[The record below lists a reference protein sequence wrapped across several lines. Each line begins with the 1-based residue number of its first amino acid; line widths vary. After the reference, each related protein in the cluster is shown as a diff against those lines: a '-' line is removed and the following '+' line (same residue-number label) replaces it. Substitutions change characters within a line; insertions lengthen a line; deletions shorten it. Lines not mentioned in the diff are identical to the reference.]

1 MRRLIAGIL
10 GVLVSVGLAL
20 PVSAQESPATDVKL
34 ADIAIDHI
42 GIVVRDLDPVVKAYA
57 EVFGLPVPAVHE
69 ETGIPFPKG
78 FKGDPKASVKT
89 ALFPLNGVTV
99 ELIQP
104 LGGSSP
110 WRDHLDTYGE
120 GMHHIAYHGLKN
132 AYARA
137 SKAIA
142 RGGKVTVGG
151 PGATTVMVDLR
162 EKLGMTIGFS
172 ELPANPARLASAEA
186 ENYADN
192 LVSYTSVIVPD
203 ITASLALFAEITG
216 AAVPMVREAKISY
229 PEGYTGEWTGYP
241 ALGMVA
247 LEGMSIAFT
256 APVGGKSPWRE
267 NVEKYGAALHHLGI
281 LIKGHPQQIAFLEGK
296 GGSVV
301 IGGGTMG
308 YSWMDMSST
317 LKTLI
322 EMNGK

>member
-20 PVSAQESPATDVKL
+20 PVSAQDAPGTDVKL

-42 GIVVRDLDPVVKAYA
+42 GIVVRDIDAVAKAYA
-57 EVFGLPVPAVHE
+57 EIFGLPLPAVHE

-99 ELIQP
+99 ELVQP
-104 LGGSSP
+104 VGGSSP
-110 WRDHLDTYGE
+110 WRDHLDKHGE
-120 GMHHIAYHGLKN
+120 GMHHIAYHGLKD

-137 SKAIA
+137 STAIA
-142 RGGKVTVGG
+142 RGGKVVVGG

-172 ELPANPARLASAEA
+172 ELPANQARLAPAEA
-186 ENYADN
+186 EKYADN

-216 AAVPMVREAKISY
+216 AAVPTVREAKISY

-256 APVGGKSPWRE
+256 APVGGKSPWR
-267 NVEKYGAALHHLGI
+267 
-281 LIKGHPQQIAFLEGK
+281 
-296 GGSVV
+296 
-301 IGGGTMG
+301 
-308 YSWMDMSST
+308 
-317 LKTLI
+317 
-322 EMNGK
+322 